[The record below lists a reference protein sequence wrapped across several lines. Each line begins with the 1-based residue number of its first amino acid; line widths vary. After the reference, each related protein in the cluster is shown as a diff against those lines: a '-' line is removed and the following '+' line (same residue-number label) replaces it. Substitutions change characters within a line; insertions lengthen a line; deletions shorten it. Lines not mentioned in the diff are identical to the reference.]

1 MELPSL
7 MTLHINKVAA
17 LNAIHMRMTEYF
29 FKNNDDD
36 HVQNT
41 AARDLT

>member
-29 FKNNDDD
+29 F
-36 HVQNT
+36 
-41 AARDLT
+41 